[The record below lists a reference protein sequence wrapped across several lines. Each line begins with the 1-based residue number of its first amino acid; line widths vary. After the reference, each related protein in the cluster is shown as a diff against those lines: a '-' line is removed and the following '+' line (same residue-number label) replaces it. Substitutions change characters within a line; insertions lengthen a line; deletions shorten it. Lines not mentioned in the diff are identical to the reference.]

1 MRTLTAPDRWLALL
15 LAALAGY
22 VDSLGFL
29 HLGGVFVSFM
39 SGNSTR
45 LAVSLA
51 EGRWQSAGA
60 VAGVLALFVL
70 GAMIGALVA
79 GGEGARSRS
88 RVLAVEACLLGGA
101 AVAAGAGIAPVAIG
115 LMVMAM
121 AVENSVFLRDGE
133 VGVSLT
139 YMTGTLVKT
148 GHALAAAVRG
158 GDPWAFRPY
167 MALWAGLVGGALLG
181 AVVYGRLGLDALW
194 PAAAVAMTLA
204 LGVRFSRAA

>member
-1 MRTLTAPDRWLALL
+1 
-15 LAALAGY
+15 
-22 VDSLGFL
+22 
-29 HLGGVFVSFM
+29 
-39 SGNSTR
+39 
-45 LAVSLA
+45 
-51 EGRWQSAGA
+51 
-60 VAGVLALFVL
+60 
-70 GAMIGALVA
+70 
-79 GGEGARSRS
+79 
-88 RVLAVEACLLGGA
+88 
-101 AVAAGAGIAPVAIG
+101 
-115 LMVMAM
+115 
-121 AVENSVFLRDGE
+121 
-133 VGVSLT
+133 SLT